1 VFETTARLTA
11 AMAAGDERAVEIFY
25 RRYFDWLYAQARRA
39 SRRDEA
45 FCLDVVQD
53 AVLRVLRTVRKV
65 ESEPQ
70 LRSWLSL
77 VVQTTAYDRLRAE
90 GRRREREM
98 MVAAARAEAGA
109 IDDDNARQADW
120 LRKRIARLDPRLGRV
135 LELRLEQRWSLR
147 EIAEALGLPIGT
159 VDGQLRRALRQLRL
173 EAMEDFDDA

>member
-1 VFETTARLTA
+1 
-11 AMAAGDERAVEIFY
+11 MAAGDERAVEVFY

-70 LRSWLSL
+70 LRSWLTL

-90 GRRREREM
+90 GRRKLRETT
-98 MVAAARAEAGA
+98 VAAATAEAA
-109 IDDDNARQADW
+109 PIVDDNAWQAEW
-120 LRKRIARLDPRLGRV
+120 LKQRIARMDPQLARILA
-135 LELRLEQRWSLR
+135 LRLEERWSLR
-147 EIAEALGLPIGT
+147 RIADSLGLPIGT
-159 VDGQLRRALRQLRL
+159 VDGRLRRALRQLRRQ
-173 EAMEDFDDA
+173 AIEDFDVAGE